1 MTVEGEAGPVGLLW
15 LPLFLL
21 VPALVAVLA
30 AENRARAVTGPAIV
44 SERPGLVLRRVL
56 VAGSQVALLA
66 VLVLRADLPQDAVG
80 ECLMLGAL
88 LAWITPGSQDAV
100 LGELGVRRGW
110 SARRFED
117 LEEWRLTGEHLRF
130 RLAGEW
136 TSVPC
141 PPPQQPRVR
150 GMLLDSNAAAESR
163 FPD

>member
-1 MTVEGEAGPVGLLW
+1 MPAGDEANPVGLLW

-21 VPALVAVLA
+21 VPALVAVLS
-30 AENRARAVTGPAIV
+30 AEGRARSVTGPAIAV
-44 SERPGLVLRRVL
+44 ERPGFVLRRVL
-56 VAGSQVALLA
+56 VAGTQAALLA
-66 VLVLRADLPQDAVG
+66 VLLVRADLPQDAVV
-80 ECLMLGAL
+80 ESLMLGVL

-110 SARRFED
+110 SARRYED

-150 GMLLDSNAAAESR
+150 GLLVASNAAAESR

>member
-1 MTVEGEAGPVGLLW
+1 VVTQAEADQVRLLW
-15 LPLFLL
+15 LPLYLI
-21 VPALVAVLA
+21 VPALVAVMA
-30 AENRARAVTGPAIV
+30 AEGRARAVTGPAIAA
-44 SERPGLVLRRVL
+44 ERPGLVLRRVL
-56 VAGSQVALLA
+56 VAGTQAALLA
-66 VLVLRADLPQDAVG
+66 VLLLRGDLPQDLVA
-80 ECLMLGAL
+80 ECLMLGIL

-110 SARRFED
+110 SARRYED

-150 GMLLDSNAAAESR
+150 GMLVESNAAAESR
-163 FPD
+163 FPE